1 MNECRKPE
9 CSAEKQ
15 EIYQFITN
23 DVYRYCFG
31 TEGSI

>member
-15 EIYQFITN
+15 EIYEEQKEKIMEIVKT
-23 DVYRYCFG
+23 
-31 TEGSI
+31 IQI